1 MSLKSL
7 LNDWTD
13 WDYTLHFIAS
23 VIGIVE
29 NSSNE
34 CFLKNKG
41 LYWSNNSTN
50 RYLTFILQSLIE

>member
-1 MSLKSL
+1 MEKTL
-7 LNDWTD
+7 LAI
-13 WDYTLHFIAS
+13 Y
-23 VIGIVE
+23 VE

-50 RYLTFILQSLIE
+50 RYLTFILQSLIEQEYILQNDEELLKWNNK